1 MSSESSKF
9 WNELIG
15 EEVVVDA
22 SSPFVYLGRLT
33 EERNGYLILEDAD
46 AHDLRDAST
55 TRDRYVLDSRIHG
68 IHVNRRRV
76 WVNLREV
83 VAVSRLQDV
92 LGG

>member
-1 MSSESSKF
+1 MSSESSEF

-15 EEVVVDA
+15 EEVVLDA

-33 EERNGYLILEDAD
+33 EERSGYLILEDAD
-46 AHDLRDAST
+46 AHDLRDTST